1 MSDFDPILTAALTG
15 DAEVDRTT
23 LDRMFTLVY
32 EDLRTLARRQL
43 RRQGDGPCTL
53 TTTAL
58 VHESYMRLAGPGAI
72 RLEGRARFL
81 VLASKAMRHLIIDYA
96 RRSGARKRG
105 GGMVRVTLHDEDAST
120 EDRSLD
126 VVVLNEA
133 LDRLDEH
140 DPRLVR
146 LVECRFFGGMTCK
159 ETAEALG
166 LSQRTVERDWRRART
181 YLHELLETAS

>member
-1 MSDFDPILTAALTG
+1 MSDLDHIPTAALTG
-15 DAEVDRTT
+15 DAEADRVAM
-23 LDRMFTLVY
+23 DRMFILVY
-32 EDLRTLARRQL
+32 DDLRALARRQL
-43 RRQGDGPCTL
+43 RGQWDGPCTL

-58 VHESYMRLAGPGAI
+58 VHESYLRLAGLDAI

-81 VLASKAMRHLIIDYA
+81 ALASKVMRHLIIDYS
-96 RRSGARKRG
+96 RRSGALKRG

-133 LDRLDEH
+133 LERLGEH

-146 LVECRFFGGMTCK
+146 LVECRFFGGMTGE